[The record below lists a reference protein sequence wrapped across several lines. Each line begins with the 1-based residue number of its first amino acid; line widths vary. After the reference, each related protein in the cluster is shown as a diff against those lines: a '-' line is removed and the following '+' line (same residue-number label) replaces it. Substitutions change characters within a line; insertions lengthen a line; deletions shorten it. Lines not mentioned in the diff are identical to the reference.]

1 MVYLRRCKLESV
13 PTVVEQ
19 LDKLCILDLTDNQIR
34 DEGLPM
40 SLARLTQ
47 LKAIGLKKNCLTRVP
62 RMLGY
67 MQSLQ
72 EIYLEENA
80 ELEVC
85 SLGTIALVPN
95 ICFLARLWSC
105 RAWCSKLSLSRHC
118 GGAACHSSISD
129 DCVGP
134 WHE

>member
-1 MVYLRRCKLESV
+1 MVCLHRCKLESV

-19 LDKLCILDLTDNQIR
+19 LEKLCILDLTDNQIR

-47 LKAIGLKKNCLTRVP
+47 LKAIGL
-62 RMLGY
+62 MLGY

-80 ELEVC
+80 DLEVC
-85 SLGTIALVPN
+85 LLGHP
-95 ICFLARLWSC
+95 S
-105 RAWCSKLSLSRHC
+105 
-118 GGAACHSSISD
+118 GAQ
-129 DCVGP
+129 
-134 WHE
+134 

>member
-1 MVYLRRCKLESV
+1 M
-13 PTVVEQ
+13 VEQ
-19 LDKLCILDLTDNQIR
+19 LEKLCILDLTDNQIR

-47 LKAIGLKKNCLTRVP
+47 LKAIGLKKNCLTTVP

-80 ELEVC
+80 DLEVC
-85 SLGTIALVPN
+85 SLGQYPGAQRMLPCKAVELQDMIL
-95 ICFLARLWSC
+95 
-105 RAWCSKLSLSRHC
+105 SKLFLSRQVQHVTAASVMTVWGHGMSSTAC
-118 GGAACHSSISD
+118 GELCICASATVC
-129 DCVGP
+129 
-134 WHE
+134 

>member
-1 MVYLRRCKLESV
+1 M
-13 PTVVEQ
+13 VEQ
-19 LDKLCILDLTDNQIR
+19 LDRLCILDLTDNQIR

-47 LKAIGLKKNCLTRVP
+47 LKAIGLKKNCLTQVP

-85 SLGTIALVPN
+85 LPGHSPVCLLTIP
-95 ICFLARLWSC
+95 S
-105 RAWCSKLSLSRHC
+105 
-118 GGAACHSSISD
+118 
-129 DCVGP
+129 
-134 WHE
+134 